1 MKRIR
6 IVLGTAAIAGAL
18 GQTPKP
24 APNRKPDVRE
34 IRATGCVYRAQ
45 NGCVL
50 LRTLDGKATYTV
62 LAVPKPEAGTVVSI
76 QGTAHQGSTPCKQG
90 IALDVAD
97 WEPTGEKCVE

>member
-1 MKRIR
+1 MKWIR
-6 IVLGTAAIAGAL
+6 IALCAAALAAAL
-18 GQTPKP
+18 GQAPKP
-24 APNRKPDVRE
+24 APNRKRDVRE
-34 IRATGCVYRAQ
+34 IRATGCIYRAQ

-50 LRTLDGKATYTV
+50 LRTLDGKATYTF

-76 QGTAHQGSTPCKQG
+76 QGTPHQGSTPCKQG

>member
-1 MKRIR
+1 MLGAGA
-6 IVLGTAAIAGAL
+6 IVAAL

-24 APNRKPDVRE
+24 APHRKPDVRE
-34 IRATGCVYRAQ
+34 IRATGCVYRGQ
-45 NGCVL
+45 NACVL
-50 LRTLDGKATYTV
+50 LRTLDGKTTYTF
-62 LAVPKPEAGTVVSI
+62 LATPKPEAGTVVSI

>member
-1 MKRIR
+1 
-6 IVLGTAAIAGAL
+6 
-18 GQTPKP
+18 
-24 APNRKPDVRE
+24 
-34 IRATGCVYRAQ
+34 
-45 NGCVL
+45 
-50 LRTLDGKATYTV
+50 LDGKATYTF